1 MKKVLFPCLSAI
13 VLLISCSKDD
23 PASNTPAADKYQS
36 ITTGN
41 KWIYDVTTNPGT
53 PTQSTVPDTVTT
65 TATDTSVTLS
75 GSSRTYRIFK
85 HSNGD
90 ISDYYNISG
99 YFENGTFIGSDYY
112 RYQKID
118 LNGTFLQIED
128 LYLRDY
134 KPLNSN
140 WSQTLNLN
148 LPGFPFAVPVTV
160 TNTIIEKGSS
170 RTVNGT
176 AYTDVIAIKTDI
188 TSSGL
193 PAGTIV
199 TDIKTY
205 YAKKVGMIEAD
216 YKVQIS
222 AASVDINTKTILKS
236 ATIQ

>member
-1 MKKVLFPCLSAI
+1 MKKVLFPCLSAV

-23 PASNTPAADKYQS
+23 PASNNPAADKYQS
-36 ITTGN
+36 IATGN

-90 ISDYYNISG
+90 ISDYYNITG
-99 YFENGTFIGSDYY
+99 NDYY
-112 RYQKID
+112 RFQKVD
-118 LNGTFLQIED
+118 LNGTLLQIED
-128 LYLRDY
+128 LYLKDNQ
-134 KPLNSN
+134 PLNTT

-170 RTVNGT
+170 RTINGT
-176 AYTDVIAIKTDI
+176 AYTDVIAVKTDI

-205 YAKKVGMIEAD
+205 YAKKVGMIEAI
-216 YKVQIS
+216 YKIQIA

>member
-1 MKKVLFPCLSAI
+1 MKKVLFPCLSAV

-23 PASNTPAADKYQS
+23 PASNNPAADKYQS
-36 ITTGN
+36 IATGN

-65 TATDTSVTLS
+65 TATDTSITLS

-85 HSNGD
+85 HTNGD
-90 ISDYYNISG
+90 ISDYYNITG
-99 YFENGTFIGSDYY
+99 NDYY
-112 RYQKID
+112 RFQKVD
-118 LNGTFLQIED
+118 LNGTLLQIED
-128 LYLRDY
+128 LYLKDNQ
-134 KPLNSN
+134 PVNTA

-176 AYTDVIAIKTDI
+176 AYTDVIAVKTDI

-216 YKVQIS
+216 YKIQIA

>member
-1 MKKVLFPCLSAI
+1 MKRVLFPCLSAI

-23 PASNTPAADKYQS
+23 PATNTPAADKYQS

-75 GSSRTYRIFK
+75 GSSRSYRIFK

-90 ISDYYNISG
+90 ISDYYNITG
-99 YFENGTFIGSDYY
+99 NDYY
-112 RYQKID
+112 RFQKID
-118 LNGTFLQIED
+118 LNGTLLQIED
-128 LYLRDY
+128 LYLKDNQ
-134 KPLNSN
+134 PLNTN